1 MPIFTDKTLKLHG
14 STDEEVRD
22 FQLAW
27 LNRRV
32 EFLEDVVF
40 ELLRDKVNYEVL
52 DGYRTGLQNPGFGP
66 TSATLKDRSK
76 MVVGMMQQEFP
87 PENLGWPE
95 KKKWEK
101 DEE

>member
-1 MPIFTDKTLKLHG
+1 MPIIPDKSLKLQG
-14 STDEEVRD
+14 NTEDEVRD

-52 DGYRTGLQNPGFGP
+52 EGYRHGLKNPGFAP
-66 TSATLKDRSK
+66 STLGMGDRSK
-76 MVVGMMQQEFP
+76 MVVGMMHQDFQ
-87 PENLGWPE
+87 PEDLGWPA
-95 KKKWEK
+95 KNKWEK
-101 DEE
+101 DEN